1 MEGLVMTA
9 QIILSLSIL
18 VGLHELGHLIAA
30 KFFKM
35 RVEKFSIG
43 FPPKL
48 FGIKIGDTEYSVGAF
63 PIGGYVKIAGM
74 IDESLDTKAIKEPPK
89 EYEFRA
95 KPAWQRLIV
104 MMGGVVVNV
113 ILGVVIFICITY
125 FIGDNYI
132 SKDEVNKNG
141 IEALEIGQKIGF
153 ETGDKI
159 ILING
164 KEFEDFADVRS
175 AEVLLGSNSYYTVLR
190 GNKKIDIF
198 APANLLELLSDR
210 KAQLNFIEPRYPF
223 EVGAISPGSEAE
235 RLGLMKGDRI
245 IAIGDKLVEYFP
257 DFNREKMKYAG
268 RDIQFTVKRG
278 NQILQMEAHLD
289 STALIGFKPELLIKT
304 IHKEYSLAEAI
315 PTGTQR
321 AFSAVW
327 VNARALGKI
336 FKGEINP
343 SKSLMGPIR
352 IATEIFGGTWDWA
365 WFWSITGLLSM
376 VLAFINFLPIP
387 ALDGGHVMF
396 LTFEII
402 SGRKP
407 SDKFLEVAQKTGM
420 LLLMLLMAF
429 VIFNDIFRL
438 EFIQK
443 LIGG

>member
-1 MEGLVMTA
+1 MEGLVATA

-48 FGIKIGDTEYSVGAF
+48 FGIKIGDTEYSIGAI
-63 PIGGYVKIAGM
+63 PLGGYVKISGM

-164 KEFEDFADVRS
+164 KEFEDFDHVKS
-175 AEVLLGSNSYYTVLR
+175 AEVLLGTNSYYTVLR

-198 APANLLELLSDR
+198 APANLIELLSDR
-210 KAQLNFIEPRYPF
+210 KAQLNFIEPRSQF
-223 EVGAISPGSEAE
+223 KVGEISPGSEAE
-235 RLGLMKGDRI
+235 RIGLMKGDRI
-245 IAIGDKLVEYFP
+245 IAIGDKLVQYFP

-289 STALIGFKPELLIKT
+289 STALFGFIAERMIKT
-304 IHKEYSLAEAI
+304 SHREYSLAAAI
-315 PTGTQR
+315 PIGTQR

-336 FKGEINP
+336 FRGEINP
-343 SKSLMGPIR
+343 SKTLMGPIR

-376 VLAFINFLPIP
+376 VLAFMNFLPIP

-407 SDKFLEVAQKTGM
+407 PDKFLEVAQKAGM
-420 LLLMLLMAF
+420 ILLLLLMGY

-438 EFIQK
+438 EFIQN

>member
-1 MEGLVMTA
+1 MEGLVATA

-30 KFFKM
+30 KYFKM

-48 FGIKIGDTEYSVGAF
+48 FGIKIGDTEYSIGAI
-63 PIGGYVKIAGM
+63 PLGGFVKISGM

-164 KEFEDFADVRS
+164 KEFEDFDHVKS
-175 AEVLLGSNSYYTVLR
+175 AEVLLGTNSYYTVLR

-198 APANLLELLSDR
+198 APANLIELLSDR
-210 KAQLNFIEPRYPF
+210 KAQLNFIEPRSQF
-223 EVGAISPGSEAE
+223 KVGEISPGSEAE
-235 RLGLMKGDRI
+235 RIGLMKGDRI
-245 IAIGDKLVEYFP
+245 IAIGDKLVQYFP

-289 STALIGFKPELLIKT
+289 STALFGFIAERMIKT
-304 IHKEYSLAEAI
+304 SHREYSLAAAI
-315 PTGTQR
+315 PIGTQR

-336 FKGEINP
+336 FRGEINP
-343 SKSLMGPIR
+343 SKTLMGPIR

-376 VLAFINFLPIP
+376 VLAFMNFLPIP

-407 SDKFLEVAQKTGM
+407 SDKFLEVAQKAGM
-420 LLLMLLMAF
+420 ILLLLLMGY

-438 EFIQK
+438 EFIQN